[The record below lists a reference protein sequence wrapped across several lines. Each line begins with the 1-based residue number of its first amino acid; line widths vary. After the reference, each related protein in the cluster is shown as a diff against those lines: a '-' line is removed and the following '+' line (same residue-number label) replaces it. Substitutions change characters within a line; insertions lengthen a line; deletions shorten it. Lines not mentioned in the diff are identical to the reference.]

1 VRGGAPAAL
10 SCFGVYTAADQTAPC
25 LRWRQ
30 QPRSPRCRSQRFER
44 VVSTRCKTCSAG
56 DYERANLRCAYC
68 VMCVAAAM
76 MGGGGGG
83 DHTNKRNRRCT
94 ASSEGTSAGDES
106 WT

>member
-1 VRGGAPAAL
+1 V
-10 SCFGVYTAADQTAPC
+10 
-25 LRWRQ
+25 Q

-44 VVSTRCKTCSAG
+44 AVSTRSKTCSAG

-76 MGGGGGG
+76 MGGAGG
-83 DHTNKRNRRCT
+83 DGRVTSRTSAAGVAHQ
-94 ASSEGTSAGDES
+94 SEGTSAGDES